1 MLSADLT
8 FNLNSIKSYSFYSCE
23 LPDGCIEQELSFC
36 VPLGPGT
43 ERRGDVFP
51 FYRVPENKV
60 IELTDW
66 SFNTGGPENKKTSVG
81 GSIGRIYSGTD
92 YMILLNCAVHAG
104 QMTLFSPARPIRYVP
119 GEWMALCFHHMGDPN
134 DVRARATFRFIE
146 SPDKGMQFQT
156 SFSSWAGTSSD
167 HFDYEEIIRNHGT

>member
-66 SFNTGGPENKKTSVG
+66 SFNTGGPENNCVG
-81 GSIGRIYSGTD
+81 SR
-92 YMILLNCAVHAG
+92 G
-104 QMTLFSPARPIRYVP
+104 QRTCTVRSDPMQSRY
-119 GEWMALCFHHMGDPN
+119 ASL
-134 DVRARATFRFIE
+134 
-146 SPDKGMQFQT
+146 
-156 SFSSWAGTSSD
+156 SSSS
-167 HFDYEEIIRNHGT
+167 